1 MLLQLQMF
9 FCTISCVTG
18 QLGNDDYL
26 TTFRQ
31 EVNCFKDEIK
41 HFIYLHLTIFTLIR
55 AVVFHVTYPH
65 LPFQLFYRIMRG
77 YSWETLSMHNLG
89 EKSR

>member
-1 MLLQLQMF
+1 MLQLQMF
-9 FCTISCVTG
+9 FCTISCCVTG

-41 HFIYLHLTIFTLIR
+41 HFIYI
-55 AVVFHVTYPH
+55 
-65 LPFQLFYRIMRG
+65 
-77 YSWETLSMHNLG
+77 
-89 EKSR
+89 